1 MKICTIDGEIVTIR
15 KNEIIWNALDYLR
28 YPRSD
33 DDIVYLAL
41 ETRRP
46 GIKVRR
52 NALRELIDL
61 ISPRYC
67 K

>member
-1 MKICTIDGEIVTIR
+1 MKISTIDGVIVNLR

-28 YPRSD
+28 CPICD

-41 ETRRP
+41 EPRRP

-52 NALRELIDL
+52 SELAKLIDL
-61 ISPRYC
+61 ISPRYS